1 MYFSHKL
8 EIAGGLGNLA
18 GKIFRF
24 GIMGVNASEERVAQL
39 LSVLAEA
46 LEKTSEFVVKKRSN
60 L

>member
-1 MYFSHKL
+1 M
-8 EIAGGLGNLA
+8 EISGGLGPTA

-24 GIMGVNASEERVAQL
+24 GLMGVNASEERVAQL

-46 LEKTSEFVVKKRSN
+46 LEKTSKFVVKKRSN